1 MAKSARASSR
11 KANNQRLA
19 AKVFGPVEAAR
30 AERLHAKLLEL
41 AKQPKPESKATLDTQ
56 EGAAEA
62 DEEVKA
68 GEDDTTMDVDS
79 VQPSKTRIGKK
90 RVDKRNVKKAGIV
103 FRKYSDRVAANKK
116 KVAASKAVSS
126 KTAPLSSAVAV

>member
-41 AKQPKPESKATLDTQ
+41 AKQPKPESETTLYTQ
-56 EGAAEA
+56 EGTAEA
-62 DEEVKA
+62 DEEAKV

-79 VQPSKTRIGKK
+79 AQPSKARIGKK

-116 KVAASKAVSS
+116 KAAASKAASS
-126 KTAPLSSAVAV
+126 KTAPSSSTVTV